1 MRKALWILAR
11 NVSTQNDE
19 WRQLYN
25 YYLTRENNPLTGYQA
40 YVAIAGKLL
49 RVIFAI
55 LRKGYTY
62 DPQKL
67 LSEVKRVQTKPEEE
81 AKIA

>member
-1 MRKALWILAR
+1 MICGTNLFPIP
-11 NVSTQNDE
+11 
-19 WRQLYN
+19 

-81 AKIA
+81 AKTA